1 MESQQDGAVTDDGA
15 ESLLDFIELGRTAP
29 QWSAALPVLQQ
40 LRSHL
45 TADLLDQVLREGEPQ
60 GLRFLAAF
68 DQNTCVGVAG
78 WRVMANTSGIRI
90 LHVDDLVT
98 DATVR
103 GHGVGSALLSQLR
116 DRGIAAGCR
125 TLELDSGVQRHDAHR
140 FYLRERMA
148 ITAHH
153 FDLDLPARG

>member
-1 MESQQDGAVTDDGA
+1 MTDSGT
-15 ESLLDFIELGRTAP
+15 ESLLSLVELERTAP
-29 QWSAALPVLQQ
+29 QWSVALPVLQQ

-45 TADLLDQVLREGEPQ
+45 TVELLDQVLREGEPQ

-68 DQNTCVGVAG
+68 DRDACVGVAG
-78 WRVMANTSGIRI
+78 WRVVANTSGIRI
-90 LHVDDLVT
+90 LYVDDLVT
-98 DATVR
+98 DGTVR
-103 GHGVGSALLSQLR
+103 GRGVGSALLAELR

-125 TLELDSGVQRHDAHR
+125 TLELDSGVQRYDAHR

-153 FDLDLPARG
+153 FDLDLPVRG